1 MLNNFLGEYNTMA
14 KRGMDLVLFMAAA
27 QHVSQV
33 VWSLAEK
40 GWSSMENCVTSQN
53 DGRVRERSDKQ

>member
-1 MLNNFLGEYNTMA
+1 MA

-33 VWSLAEK
+33 VWSLAVK
-40 GWSSMENCVTSQN
+40 GWNSMENCVTSRN
-53 DGRVRERSDKQ
+53 DGQTNNRQPSF

>member
-1 MLNNFLGEYNTMA
+1 MA

-40 GWSSMENCVTSQN
+40 GWLDMDVSTWSSMENCVTSQN

>member
-1 MLNNFLGEYNTMA
+1 MEIDRETPMITLVWPSCIQVLNNFLVEYNTMA

-33 VWSLAEK
+33 VWSPSGRAAEL
-40 GWSSMENCVTSQN
+40 
-53 DGRVRERSDKQ
+53 

>member
-1 MLNNFLGEYNTMA
+1 MA

-33 VWSLAEK
+33 VWSLAEQ